1 MPNPG
6 IGEILIVAL
15 VILALFGY
23 RRLPDAARSLGRS
36 LRVFRA
42 ETRGLREGDVRGK
55 AEAASARGPLGD
67 PAERPAA
74 AGPAAQS
81 ATTDADPDTTGTG
94 RRPAGQSG

>member
-1 MPNPG
+1 MPDLG

-15 VILALFGY
+15 VVFALIGY

-67 PAERPAA
+67 PVERPAA
-74 AGPAAQS
+74 AGTAAQP
-81 ATTDADPDTTGTG
+81 ATGDADPRPTGPG
-94 RRPAGQSG
+94 QPPAGKSG